1 MKILLLQET
10 DWFEKGP
17 LQQHHLMERLSLKGH
32 EIRVIDYEIVW
43 KTHGKKELKS
53 KREVFENV
61 SKVYD
66 GANITVIRPPI
77 IKIPTLDYISLLIT
91 RQKEIERQISE
102 FKPDVIVGF
111 QILTP
116 YLGLKI
122 ARRNNI
128 PFIYY
133 WTDVYHAQ
141 IPFKLYR
148 PLGKLIEKK
157 ILKRSNAVVVIN
169 DVLKDFVLAMGSDP
183 NKTYVEKAG
192 MDFSRF
198 NSEISG
204 NKVRKK
210 FGLQN
215 NDIVLLFVGWLYN
228 FSGLQEVVKEIAKV
242 KNDYK
247 KIKFMVVGE
256 GDAFNEI
263 LNLVKENKLEDH
275 VILTGKQPFESVP
288 NFIAASDIC
297 LLPSHNNE
305 IMKDIVPI
313 KFYEYMAMK
322 KPVISTKLPGVMRE
336 FGEDNGVLYVAKPE
350 KVFYEALKLIKNDF
364 IQIEGKKAFNFVE
377 KNDWD
382 DIACDFEKI
391 MGDLK

>member
-1 MKILLLQET
+1 
-10 DWFEKGP
+10 
-17 LQQHHLMERLSLKGH
+17 
-32 EIRVIDYEIVW
+32 
-43 KTHGKKELKS
+43 
-53 KREVFENV
+53 
-61 SKVYD
+61 
-66 GANITVIRPPI
+66 
-77 IKIPTLDYISLLIT
+77 
-91 RQKEIERQISE
+91 
-102 FKPDVIVGF
+102 
-111 QILTP
+111 
-116 YLGLKI
+116 
-122 ARRNNI
+122 
-128 PFIYY
+128 
-133 WTDVYHAQ
+133 
-141 IPFKLYR
+141 
-148 PLGKLIEKK
+148 
-157 ILKRSNAVVVIN
+157 
-169 DVLKDFVLAMGSDP
+169 MGSDP